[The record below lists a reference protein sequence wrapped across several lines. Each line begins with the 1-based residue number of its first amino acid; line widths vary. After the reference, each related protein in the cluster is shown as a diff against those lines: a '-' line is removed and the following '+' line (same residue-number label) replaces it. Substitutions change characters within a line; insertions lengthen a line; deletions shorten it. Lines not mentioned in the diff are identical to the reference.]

1 MNELSDPAETNPPES
16 LEPLHQLVVV
26 PGYATVNS
34 DRRWSVG
41 TLSYGKAGLA
51 VLFSLLLWGDFAWSM
66 KDRSAGP
73 IIQIVIRAFHASNR
87 EMQMFTVVIPS
98 AIGMI
103 LGPIVSFR
111 SDRHRGRW
119 GRRIPYLLVSTPFA
133 VAAMVALGYSPA
145 MGASLDH
152 LLGEHSPGLE
162 RCTRFL
168 FGVFWVIFE
177 VATVTANSVFGGL
190 INDVVPRP
198 LLGRFYG
205 LFRAFSL
212 IAGMLFNWELL
223 GLSKEHFKAM
233 FIGIGLL
240 YGIGFTFMCLT
251 VCEGKYPPPPET
263 PEELKAGFFHDAAIY
278 LRECFSNPYYVWVML
293 ALTLNALAFLP
304 VNNFTQPFA
313 ESLKLSSNS
322 NDTLGKY
329 LAITYAFS
337 FILSYSLGSLADRF
351 HPLRMGI
358 FVMILYAAVTLW
370 GEFYSGRSNV
380 LFTLSYHFR
389 GHPEAVPI
397 HLFAIALIAHG
408 VLSGTFFTCTA
419 SLGQQLFPRG
429 LFAQFSSAAQVIV
442 SISQIAVG
450 YLTGLYFD
458 RAGQVYHHT
467 YGMGLILAVAATV
480 VMLIVHQQFMRYG
493 GPKHYVAP

>member
-1 MNELSDPAETNPPES
+1 MNESSDPDESNP
-16 LEPLHQLVVV
+16 VIT
-26 PGYATVNS
+26 GYAPVDS

-66 KDRSAGP
+66 KERSAAP
-73 IIQIVIRAFHASNR
+73 IIQIVIRAFHASNS
-87 EMQMFTVVIPS
+87 EMQMFMVVIPS
-98 AIGMI
+98 AIGLV

-119 GRRIPYLLVSTPFA
+119 GRRIPYLMLSTPFA

-152 LLGEHSPGLE
+152 AMGSHSPGPE
-162 RCTRFL
+162 RCTRGL
-168 FGVFWVIFE
+168 FGVFWIIFE

-223 GLSKEHFKAM
+223 GLAEVHFKAM

-240 YGIGFTFMCLT
+240 YGIGFTLMCLT
-251 VCEGKYPPPPET
+251 VREGEYPPPPES
-263 PEELKAGFFHDAAIY
+263 PQELSAGFFHDAAIY
-278 LRECFSNPYYVWVML
+278 LRECFTNPYYVWVML

-329 LAITYAFS
+329 LSITYAIS
-337 FILSYSLGSLADRF
+337 LVLSYYLGSLADRF

-358 FVMILYAAVTLW
+358 IVMAMYVVVTLW
-370 GEFYSGRSNV
+370 GEFYSGRSHV
-380 LFTLSYHFR
+380 LFTLRYHFGSYHD
-389 GHPEAVPI
+389 AVPI
-397 HLFAIALIAHG
+397 HYFAIALIAHG
-408 VLSGTFFTCTA
+408 VLSGTFFTVTA
-419 SLGQQLFPRG
+419 SLAQQLFPRG
-429 LFAQFSSAAQVIV
+429 LFAQFASAAQVVI

-458 RAGQVYHHT
+458 QVGQVYHHT
-467 YGMGLILAVAATV
+467 YGMGLILAVAATIA
-480 VMLIVHQQFMRYG
+480 MLIVHQQFMRYG